1 MARVDKSLIHVMK
14 YNQAFDMETIYSH
27 DYRISANAYRIKE
40 WKQVTNKDS
49 VKEKQYLLLM
59 AFKLLFF
66 FYQSLQT
73 IMEYKFFAIQY

>member
-1 MARVDKSLIHVMK
+1 MARVDNSLIHVMK
-14 YNQAFDMETIYSH
+14 NNQAFDMETIYSH

-59 AFKLLFF
+59 AFKLLWNTNF
-66 FYQSLQT
+66 LQFNT
-73 IMEYKFFAIQY
+73 DNITFMV